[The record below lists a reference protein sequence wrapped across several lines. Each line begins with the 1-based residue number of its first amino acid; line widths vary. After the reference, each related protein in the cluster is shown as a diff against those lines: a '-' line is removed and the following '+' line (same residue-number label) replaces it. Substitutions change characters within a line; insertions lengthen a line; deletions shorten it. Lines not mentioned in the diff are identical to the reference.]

1 MTDMTTDAATDAATD
16 AGRGTDA
23 GRSTTAAAPGTL
35 TLENVSVVV
44 DGTVLVDEVS
54 LRAAPGEVVG
64 LAGPNGAGKS
74 TLLRTVY
81 RALRPTSGR
90 VLLDGED
97 VRRMSGKSLARRLAA
112 VLQESA
118 GDFDLTVYDVVA
130 MGRTPHKRA
139 FEGDSADD
147 RAVIMDALAELDA
160 AGLVYAPFGRLS
172 GGEKQRVLIARA
184 LAQRAGTM
192 VLDEPTNHLDL
203 RHQLDTL
210 RLVRRLG
217 VTAVVALHDL
227 NLAAAFCDR
236 ICVMA
241 GGRVVAAG
249 APGEVLT
256 PALLA
261 EVYGVDAEVAEHPRT
276 GVPHITLLTGPPGAG
291 GP

>member
-1 MTDMTTDAATDAATD
+1 MTRTEGD
-16 AGRGTDA
+16 
-23 GRSTTAAAPGTL
+23 APGTL
-35 TLENVSVVV
+35 AVESVSVVA
-44 DGTVLVDEVS
+44 GRRALVDHVS
-54 LRAAPGEVVG
+54 LRADPGEVVG
-64 LAGPNGAGKS
+64 LVGPNGAGKS

-90 VLLDGED
+90 VLLEGED
-97 VRRMSGKSLARRLAA
+97 VRRMSGKGLARRLAA

-118 GDFDLTVYDVVA
+118 GEFDLSVYEVVA

-139 FEGDSADD
+139 FEGDDADD
-147 RAVIMDALAELDA
+147 RSIIMSALAGLGA
-160 AGLVYAPFGRLS
+160 ADLVHAPFSRLS

-210 RLVRRLG
+210 RLVRELG
-217 VTAVVALHDL
+217 VTALVALHDL

-241 GGRVVAAG
+241 GGRLMATGSPA
-249 APGEVLT
+249 EVLT
-256 PALLA
+256 KELLA
-261 EVYGVDAEVAEHPRT
+261 EVYRVEADITTHPRT
-276 GVPHITLLTGPPGAG
+276 GIPHITLVSGDYFGKG
-291 GP
+291 